1 LKIHKYKSEEFKVF
15 INRFMRGVAT
25 KYLQVYANFYS
36 FLQSLKTVPDYY
48 KLLEVR
54 LAWIKYLKMEV
65 LYQDFIQRNSLSMED
80 YIAIRRKWK
89 SNNIRFK
96 VDFEENLIDNYSSI

>member
-1 LKIHKYKSEEFKVF
+1 
-15 INRFMRGVAT
+15 MRGVST

-36 FLQSLKTVPDYY
+36 FLQSLKSVPDYY
-48 KLLEVR
+48 KLLEFR

-65 LYQDFIQRNSLSMED
+65 LYQDFLQRNFLSKD
-80 YIAIRRKWK
+80 NYVAIRRKWK

-96 VDFEENLIDNYSSI
+96 VDFEENLVYNYS

>member
-1 LKIHKYKSEEFKVF
+1 
-15 INRFMRGVAT
+15 
-25 KYLQVYANFYS
+25 S

>member
-1 LKIHKYKSEEFKVF
+1 LEIHKYKVKEFKEF

-36 FLQSLKTVPDYY
+36 FLQSLKSVPDYY

-54 LAWIKYLKMEV
+54 LAWIKYLKMEE
-65 LYQDFIQRNSLSMED
+65 LYKDFLNNNFLSYPD
-80 YIAIRRKWK
+80 YVAIKRKWK

-96 VDFEENLIDNYSSI
+96 VDFEENLINNYF